1 LSGLSGLIQH
11 GKPLSTGATA
21 VYPYA
26 PALERKMKFQSRF
39 GEDVY
44 LSRTDPVAKLIYLP
58 RALCPVGEK
67 DERVFGEAV
76 EFPKDPI
83 PREHQVELF
92 DETAEFLKQGLSGI
106 VSAYTGWGKTVLGYH
121 AAYVVGR
128 KTLVITTKDD
138 IYEQWIAGACGWDR
152 RDGKS
157 CTNFLGLTRDEV
169 GEIRGDKCEVI
180 GTKFVVAMIHS
191 LSKDGKYPEWIT
203 KDFGLVIFDEVHRLP
218 AEQFCSVADMFPA
231 LLRLGLSATPYRADG
246 KELLIH
252 AHIGPLRAKTEAQL
266 MVPKVLRFASDW
278 QCPRVLR
285 VDPETGEKGVVRL
298 PHQPGKTTHIEKMI
312 AADNVRNHMVA
323 RLVKQATD
331 KDRRI
336 VVFSTLVDHL
346 KAIHRACV
354 KAEGI
359 SGRQMGFYL
368 GASLKAEKE
377 QRERE
382 KVKPVLFAT
391 YSMMSEGTDIP
402 WLDTC
407 ILAMPRSNVVQ
418 PIGRIR
424 REYPDKGPPVVMDIV
439 DNDSPVFSG
448 YAASRLKWFK
458 SIGCTIKDMT

>member
-1 LSGLSGLIQH
+1 MPALSDMIQH
-11 GKPLSTGATA
+11 GKPLSTGASA

-26 PALERKMKFQSRF
+26 AALERKMKFESRF
-39 GEDVY
+39 GEEVL
-44 LSRTDPVAKLIYLP
+44 LSHADPVAKLIYLP
-58 RALCPVGEK
+58 RALCPVGDK
-67 DERVFGEAV
+67 DERDYGEV
-76 EFPKDPI
+76 VDFPKDPI
-83 PREHQVELF
+83 PRDHQVQLF
-92 DETAEFLKQGLSGI
+92 KETEAFLKQGLSGV

-121 AAYVVGR
+121 ATYVVGR
-128 KTLVITTKDD
+128 KTLVITTKED
-138 IYEQWIAGACGWDR
+138 IYKQWLEGA
-152 RDGKS
+152 KK
-157 CTNFLGLTRDEV
+157 FLGLQDHEI
-169 GEIRGDKCEVI
+169 GEIRGDKCEVV
-180 GTKFVVAMIHS
+180 GTKFCVAMIQS

-203 KDFGLVIFDEVHRLP
+203 QGFGLVIFDEVHRLP
-218 AEQFCSVADMFPA
+218 AEQFSTVADMFPA

-246 KELLIH
+246 KELLIQ

-285 VDPETGEKGVVRL
+285 ADPDTGEKTVVRL

-323 RLVKQATD
+323 RLVKQAWE
-331 KDRRI
+331 KDRHI

-346 KAIHRACV
+346 RAIHRACV

-382 KVKPVLFAT
+382 KVKPILFAT
-391 YSMMSEGTDIP
+391 YAMMSEGTSID

-407 ILAMPRSNVVQ
+407 ILAMPRAAVTQ
-418 PIGRIR
+418 PVGRIR
-424 REYPDKGPPVVMDIV
+424 REYPDKGQPVVMDV
-439 DNDSPVFSG
+439 LDMDSPVFAG

-458 SIGCTIKDMT
+458 AIGCEIKDMT